1 VDGRRQED
9 IIDECIERLLGGEP
23 LDAVLRSHPGAGAG
37 LRAALQPALALLQ
50 APLATPSPAAENR
63 AMNVMLRQVRAEAD
77 RSQPAGVFAWLGT
90 LRARP
95 LAFQGLAVAGAI
107 MVFGGLGIGASA
119 ATGTTPEPV
128 RTIFRISSDSESSVH
143 LRGTIVSIDAS
154 ALLLNTERGAR
165 TVLLSSST
173 VVRRGSERASVADL
187 LAGEEVDVTA
197 SASSDGS
204 VTARTV
210 HAKAAPAAIATPS
223 ADASAPPAAVPS
235 GGESP
240 ETPEGEHGGGGDDGE
255 HGTPGAGETE
265 GPDDGEA
272 TAEPTSDDE
281 GGEGTPEA
289 SSTNEGDGHDGESKT
304 PDHPDGTKTPE
315 SEETHG
321 PEPTSDHESSSSERH
336 THDD

>member
-1 VDGRRQED
+1 MDGRRQED

-37 LRAALQPALALLQ
+37 LRAALEPALALLQ
-50 APLATPSPAAENR
+50 APLATPSPAAANR
-63 AMNVMLRQVRAEAD
+63 AMNAMLRQVRAETD
-77 RSQPAGVFAWLGT
+77 RPQPAGVFAWLGT

-154 ALLLNTERGAR
+154 ALLLNTERGTR

-223 ADASAPPAAVPS
+223 ADATAPPAVAPL
-235 GGESP
+235 GDGH
-240 ETPEGEHGGGGDDGE
+240 ETPDGSDDGGDGRHD
-255 HGTPGAGETE
+255 GTPRAGETE

-272 TAEPTSDDE
+272 TAEPTSDD
-281 GGEGTPEA
+281 GEETPDAE
-289 SSTNEGDGHDGESKT
+289 STKAGDDHEGESKT
-304 PDHPDGTKTPE
+304 PEHSDKTKTPD
-315 SEETHG
+315 SDETHE
-321 PEPTSDHESSSSERH
+321 PEPTSDHESSSSERRS
-336 THDD
+336 HDD

>member
-1 VDGRRQED
+1 MDGRRQED
-9 IIDECIERLLGGEP
+9 IIDECIERLLGGEA
-23 LDAVLRSHPGAGAG
+23 LDDVLRSQPSAGAE

-50 APLATPSPAAENR
+50 APLATPSPAAANR

-77 RSQPAGVFAWLGT
+77 RPQPAGVFAFLGT

-95 LAFQGLAVAGAI
+95 LAFQGLAVAGAV

-154 ALLLNTERGAR
+154 ALLLNTEHGTR

-173 VVRRGSERASVADL
+173 VVRRGSQRASVADL

-223 ADASAPPAAVPS
+223 ADATAPPAV
-235 GGESP
+235 
-240 ETPEGEHGGGGDDGE
+240 ETPDGE
-255 HGTPGAGETE
+255 PEDTPEVDDPGHDDGTPGAGETE

-272 TAEPTSDDE
+272 TAEPTSDDGDETPDAESTHE
-281 GGEGTPEA
+281 GG
-289 SSTNEGDGHDGESKT
+289 GDDGESKT
-304 PDHPDGTKTPE
+304 PGHDDENKTPG

>member
-1 VDGRRQED
+1 VDGRRLED
-9 IIDECIERLLGGEP
+9 IIDECIERLLNGES
-23 LDAVLRSHPGAGAG
+23 LDDVLRSQPGAGAE

-50 APLATPSPAAENR
+50 APLAKPSPAAENR
-63 AMNVMLRQVRAEAD
+63 AMNAMLRQVRAEAD
-77 RSQPAGVFAWLGT
+77 RPQPAGVFAFLGT

-154 ALLLNTERGAR
+154 ALLLNTEHGTR

-173 VVRRGSERASVADL
+173 VVRRGSQRTSVADL
-187 LAGEEVDVTA
+187 AAGEEVDVTA

-223 ADASAPPAAVPS
+223 ADASAPPAVAPS
-235 GGESP
+235 GDDGP
-240 ETPEGEHGGGGDDGE
+240 ETPEGDDGDDGR
-255 HGTPGAGETE
+255 HDGTPRAGETE

-272 TAEPTSDDE
+272 TAEPTLDDE
-281 GGEGTPEA
+281 GEDGTPEA
-289 SSTNEGDGHDGESKT
+289 SSTEEGDDHDGESKT
-304 PDHPDGTKTPE
+304 PDHSDETKTPE
-315 SEETHG
+315 HDDSQG
-321 PEPTSDHESSSSERH
+321 PEPTSDHESSSGGE
-336 THDD
+336 D